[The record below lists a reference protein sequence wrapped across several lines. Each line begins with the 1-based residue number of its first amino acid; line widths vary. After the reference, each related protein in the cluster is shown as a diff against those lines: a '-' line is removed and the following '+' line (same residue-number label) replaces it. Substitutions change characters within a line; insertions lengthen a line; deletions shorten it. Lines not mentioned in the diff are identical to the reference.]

1 MPFPAYHSTL
11 HGILNEL
18 DIHQPS
24 VTDLKTLRE
33 YSNLVMV
40 KFLSYIDSSVLV
52 QVRRQILVGDYVP
65 LFTPT

>member
-11 HGILNEL
+11 RGILYEL

-24 VTDLKTLRE
+24 DLKTLRE

-40 KFLSYIDSSVLV
+40 KFPSYIDSSVQV